1 MSVKRLGAEL
11 ERALR
16 VRPKGAPLAG
26 RKSDDTPG
34 CDDKK
39 RAGALLEANRARLE
53 LLQNRLHAES
63 RRSLLVVLQ
72 GMDTSGKDGAIR
84 HALTAFNPLGCYAY
98 AFGVPSEVE
107 RSHDFLWRIHQVVPA
122 AGEVAIF
129 NRSHY
134 EDVLVVRVKEL
145 VPRAVWSRRYDAINA
160 FEHELAERGT
170 TVLKFFLHISREEQR
185 ERLLARVHDPE
196 KHWKFREG
204 DLEDRERWSEF
215 RAAYSDALARCNT
228 AWAPWYVI
236 PADRKWYRDLAISQ
250 IVADALERMDPRTP
264 AVTLDVPRLE
274 KRLAP

>member
-1 MSVKRLGAEL
+1 M
-11 ERALR
+11 R